1 LALSSE
7 QIEYAKSLLK
17 SEGINE
23 IFQALEDQYVS
34 AWKNCNWGEH
44 ELKNEYHSMVKAVAA
59 LRVEIESI
67 AKSEDIAKFNS
78 RLAKTNRMR

>member
-1 LALSSE
+1 MALSSE
-7 QIEYAKSLLK
+7 QIDYAKSLLK

-23 IFQALEDQYVS
+23 LFQALEDQYVS
-34 AWKNCNWGEH
+34 AWKNCNWSEH

-78 RLAKTNRMR
+78 RLAKSNKLR

>member
-1 LALSSE
+1 MTSPE

-17 SEGINE
+17 SEGINQL
-23 IFQALEDQYVS
+23 FQALDDQYVS
-34 AWKNCNWGEH
+34 AWKNCSWSEH
-44 ELKNEYHSMVKAVAA
+44 ELKNEYHAMVKAVAA